1 MMVLKMNYLIGGNVT
16 GLRKK
21 FTLDTRDYL
30 INKFGTGDP
39 LVIPGML
46 RQNLYQLFAELG
58 FKVGAEVGLFR
69 GRNARQ
75 MFRDIPGLKLYGID
89 AYDDQ
94 PYSTRHKSVPRY
106 DRNRSM
112 MEGRMKGRNITVI
125 DKFSEEAVQEIPY
138 DSLDFVYI
146 DGDHSYDYVMTDI
159 ILWSRRVHPGGIV
172 SGHDYIKPGEY
183 RHKYDINVKE
193 AVDDYVRIHKISPWY
208 LTDREGAV
216 NKSDKCPSWFFVKR
230 QT

>member
-1 MMVLKMNYLIGGNVT
+1 MNTQEYLI
-16 GLRKK
+16 KK
-21 FTLDTRDYL
+21 YGKGAPK
-30 INKFGTGDP
+30 I
-39 LVIPGML
+39 IPGML
-46 RQNLYQLFAELG
+46 RHHLYQLFAGLG

-75 MFRDIPGLKLYGID
+75 MFRDIPGLKLYGVD

-94 PYSTRHKSVPRY
+94 PYSTRYKTVPRY

-112 MEGRMKGRNITVI
+112 MTKRMKNRNIIVI
-125 DKFSEEAVQEIPY
+125 EKFSEEAVQEVPY

-146 DGDHSYDYVMTDI
+146 DGDHFYDYVMTDI
-159 ILWSRRVHPGGIV
+159 ILWSRRVRPGGIV

-183 RHKYDINVKE
+183 RHKHDINIKE
-193 AVDDYVRIHKISPWY
+193 AVDDYVRIHKVSPWY

-216 NKSDKCPSWFFVKR
+216 NKSDKCSSWFWVKEKYG
-230 QT
+230 